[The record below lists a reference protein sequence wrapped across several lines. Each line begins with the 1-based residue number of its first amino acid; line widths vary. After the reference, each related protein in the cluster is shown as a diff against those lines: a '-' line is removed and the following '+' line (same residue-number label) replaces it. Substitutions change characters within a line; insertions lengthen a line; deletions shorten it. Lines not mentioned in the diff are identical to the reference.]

1 MPPAERTQSA
11 LDLFLIFAGANIVA
25 TTIVSGASLAPELG
39 MRGALLLLLVG
50 CVAGAGLV
58 GRLAALG
65 PRLGVPSI
73 IAARAALGRSGAGLL
88 AVILYVTNFAW
99 IALNNVIAASACA
112 RLVGGRASE
121 RAWAVVLGLVAT
133 AVVAAGPRAVGWAD
147 RLAVPLMA
155 AMAAV
160 LLVSL
165 LGHPLPAEP
174 AAAPDAAA
182 WLRGFDL
189 VVGYQVSWLLL
200 FADYSRYTPSEPRA
214 GWAVFLA
221 LAVTSLAFMTLGL
234 VGGRIAGS
242 ADPADMLASLGW
254 SRLGGP
260 LLAMATVTTN
270 FVNIYVSALAWKSLR
285 PGTGD
290 SASVWS
296 IGGIGALL
304 SLLSR
309 TWLDR
314 YGDFMLLLGG
324 LLVPVGG
331 LLLARFFLA
340 RVDVS
345 AAALYADDLPAWSVA
360 GLVAWGVGA
369 AAYFLPP
376 PWGGTLPSLV
386 ATVAAWAALR
396 ALRREPLPAA

>member
-1 MPPAERTQSA
+1 VPPAERSQSA

-25 TTIVSGASLAPELG
+25 TTIVTGASLGPELG
-39 MRGALLLLLVG
+39 TRGALGLLLAG
-50 CVAGAGLV
+50 CVAGAGIV

-73 IAARAALGRSGAGLL
+73 VAARAALGRTGAGLL
-88 AVILYVTNFAW
+88 AVILYLTNFAW

-112 RLVGGRASE
+112 RVVGGRASE
-121 RAWAVVLGLVAT
+121 RAWAVGLGIAAT

-147 RLAVPLMA
+147 RLAVPLMG

-160 LLVSL
+160 LLASL
-165 LGHPLPAEP
+165 LGHPLPEEP
-174 AAAPDAAA
+174 AAAAGTAA

-189 VVGYQVSWLLL
+189 VVGYQVSWLLM

-214 GWAVFLA
+214 GWAVFLS
-221 LAVTSLAFMTLGL
+221 LAVTSFAFMTLGL
-234 VGGRIAGS
+234 LGGRIAGS
-242 ADPADMLASLGW
+242 ADPADMLGSLGW

-260 LLAMATVTTN
+260 LLALATVTTN

-290 SASVWS
+290 AASVWS
-296 IGGIGALL
+296 IGVIGAAL

-309 TWLDR
+309 AWLDR
-314 YGDFMLLLGG
+314 YGDFMILLGG

-331 LLLARFFLA
+331 LLLARFFLSRA
-340 RVDVS
+340 AVS
-345 AAALYADDLPAWSVA
+345 VPALYADDLPAWSPA
-360 GLVAWGVGA
+360 GLVAWA
-369 AAYFLPP
+369 AGCAVYFLPS

-386 ATVAAWAALR
+386 ATLAAWALLR
-396 ALRREPLPAA
+396 ALRRDALPAA